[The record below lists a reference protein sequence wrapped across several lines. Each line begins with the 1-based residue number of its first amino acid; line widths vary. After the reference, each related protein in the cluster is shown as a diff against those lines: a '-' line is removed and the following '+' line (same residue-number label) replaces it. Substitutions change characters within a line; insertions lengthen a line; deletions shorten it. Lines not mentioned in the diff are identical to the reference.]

1 MASPT
6 APASLWSRKRD
17 LIYFSF
23 FAIHVPIIFLVDAA
37 PILPTALQSNLSH
50 TLRQFYIDTY
60 HDKFFEEP
68 PAPWFYFFILMELFY
83 HVPVSVW
90 ALGGL
95 KRDDPLV
102 PLHLLIFGLQAFLT
116 STVCLVEVWSWADR
130 TVAQKQNIS
139 MLYGPYV
146 ALGAFM
152 ALDMFFRLRTRLLV
166 KSKKE

>member
-1 MASPT
+1 M
-6 APASLWSRKRD
+6 
-17 LIYFSF
+17 
-23 FAIHVPIIFLVDAA
+23 VDAA

-95 KRDDPLV
+95 KRGAD
-102 PLHLLIFGLQAFLT
+102 LHPTIIHYT
-116 STVCLVEVWSWADR
+116 YCY
-130 TVAQKQNIS
+130 II
-139 MLYGPYV
+139 
-146 ALGAFM
+146 ALGTS
-152 ALDMFFRLRTRLLV
+152 LSRLGANEWI
-166 KSKKE
+166 S